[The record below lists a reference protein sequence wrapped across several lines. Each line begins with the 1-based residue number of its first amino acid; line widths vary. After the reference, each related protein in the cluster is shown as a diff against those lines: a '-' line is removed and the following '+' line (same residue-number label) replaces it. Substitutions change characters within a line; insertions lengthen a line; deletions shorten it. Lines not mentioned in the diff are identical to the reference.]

1 MKDRTSSSYESMCL
15 SDVLYRKCVCLFVI
29 IKIVQQ
35 IENELMSA
43 KLQILSKDFFQM
55 EGHSKFRSAMSL
67 CDSVLI
73 YDYIFDFKSICDIR

>member
-35 IENELMSA
+35 IENELMST
-43 KLQILSKDFFQM
+43 KLQILSKDFFKWKDTVNLGQP
-55 EGHSKFRSAMSL
+55 
-67 CDSVLI
+67 CPYVI
-73 YDYIFDFKSICDIR
+73 QC